1 MRTEPSRQLTDFP
14 STEKV
19 TTLFFFFF
27 FFKNLQIIYQ
37 LHASLV
43 SEKAEKKS
51 QRNIYKEENVV
62 CTCKT

>member
-1 MRTEPSRQLTDFP
+1 MRTELSRQLTDFP

-19 TTLFFFFF
+19 TTLFFF

-43 SEKAEKKS
+43 SEKAENKS

-62 CTCKT
+62 CICKT

>member
-27 FFKNLQIIYQ
+27 KNLQIIYQ

-43 SEKAEKKS
+43 SEKAGNKS

-62 CTCKT
+62 CICKT